1 MFEFCKGRLEG
12 VGKLIF
18 CNHSRLLLIIVL
30 LKLFSQFGY
39 LILAQFVFFFGIWN
53 VKFFMD
59 QTVYELWHSSLGDVL
74 LIPWFIKL
82 EENSVGRLLKEI
94 ESGWIKGLELIFNHE
109 FYLSAT
115 EHADSWFVKLFP
127 VWITFFCNLCKA
139 LIHVRFLSLDK
150 FSIALRCSPIIKVGF
165 VNHVTRICGIL

>member
-1 MFEFCKGRLEG
+1 MFEFCKCRLEG

-59 QTVYELWHSSLGDVL
+59 QTVYELWHSSLRDVL
-74 LIPWFIKL
+74 LTPWFIKL
-82 EENSVGRLLKEI
+82 EENSIGRLLKEI
-94 ESGWIKGLELIFNHE
+94 EGSWIKGLELIFNHE

-115 EHADSWFVKLFP
+115 EHSDSWFVKLIP
-127 VWITFFCNLCKA
+127 IWITFFCNLCKA

-150 FSIALRCSPIIKVGF
+150 IAITLRCCFIVKVGF
-165 VNHVTRICGIL
+165 VDHVTRICGIL